1 MFNYWIKGKQIINNQ
16 SVKDKKK
23 SQLKKTN
30 VDFLIKIAATISVIL
45 VFAGI
50 WNAYHTGQ
58 IADQK
63 IEKSLELQKVSAS
76 IKREYNEISSA
87 VNFALTS
94 GDRLWNNRY
103 EKSLLELN
111 KSLHI
116 SSKLGDKS
124 FPTKTQKSLSEIS
137 LLDREIF
144 NLISNKKNNQAFS
157 LFSSS
162 DYQVIRFTLAKD
174 VSETSLN
181 LNQQAEIII
190 TSLKNRVLKTT
201 LILILQVFAIIGIW
215 LYVLSMLKLW
225 RKEQNIHSKE
235 LIKLAHYDS
244 LTGIGNRA
252 LFKIRL
258 EAAFKQSRR
267 DSKAVGLMLMD
278 LDHFKEINDSLGH
291 GVGDEL
297 LIKVA
302 DKLKTISRESDT
314 VIRLGGDEF
323 AIIVTNI
330 NTQLDAMRLGEKI
343 LSIFE
348 NPMQIK
354 QHEIKTST
362 SIGLSFYPDDAIN
375 SEELLRKADMAL
387 YEAKRMGRSQVKFFD
402 AKIDIAARN
411 KAQIQDEILIGLE
424 KNQFSLHYQPIID
437 IKTNKVIS
445 VESLLRWDHPT
456 KGSIPADTFIPI
468 AEESRLIIE
477 LGSWVAKTACE
488 QQVAWENKNFGSLNI
503 AINLSPVQFHQ
514 ENLLNEFDEL
524 VKQTGIKKDKLT
536 IEITESTLMENRHD
550 LINKLHALRS
560 LGIKL
565 AIDDFGTGYSSLAYL
580 KRFPIN
586 YLKIDKEF
594 TRELPNNTHDIS
606 ISRSII
612 KMAHELG
619 INVIAEGIENTQ
631 QLQFLGKSNCDSAQ
645 GFLIAKPMSKENFE
659 DWFTTYNSIP
669 ASNVHS
675 IKKTS

>member
-1 MFNYWIKGKQIINNQ
+1 
-16 SVKDKKK
+16 
-23 SQLKKTN
+23 
-30 VDFLIKIAATISVIL
+30 
-45 VFAGI
+45 
-50 WNAYHTGQ
+50 
-58 IADQK
+58 
-63 IEKSLELQKVSAS
+63 
-76 IKREYNEISSA
+76 
-87 VNFALTS
+87 
-94 GDRLWNNRY
+94 
-103 EKSLLELN
+103 
-111 KSLHI
+111 
-116 SSKLGDKS
+116 
-124 FPTKTQKSLSEIS
+124 
-137 LLDREIF
+137 
-144 NLISNKKNNQAFS
+144 
-157 LFSSS
+157 
-162 DYQVIRFTLAKD
+162 
-174 VSETSLN
+174 
-181 LNQQAEIII
+181 
-190 TSLKNRVLKTT
+190 
-201 LILILQVFAIIGIW
+201 
-215 LYVLSMLKLW
+215 MLKQW

-235 LIKLAHYDS
+235 LTRLAHYDS

-291 GVGDEL
+291 GIGDEL
-297 LIKVA
+297 LIEVA
-302 DKLKTISRESDT
+302 KKLKIICRESDT

-323 AIIVTNI
+323 AIILTNI
-330 NTQLDAMRLGEKI
+330 NSQLDAMRLAEKI
-343 LSIFE
+343 LSIFKD
-348 NPMQIK
+348 PMKIK
-354 QHEIKTST
+354 KNEIKTST
-362 SIGLSFYPDDAIN
+362 SIGLSFYPDDADN

-402 AKIDIAARN
+402 VKIDIAARN
-411 KAQIQDEILIGLE
+411 KAQIQDEILIGIE

-437 IKTNKVIS
+437 IKTNKVIC
-445 VESLLRWDHPT
+445 VESLLRWNHPT
-456 KGSIPADTFIPI
+456 KGYIPADTFIPI

-488 QQVAWENKNFGSLNI
+488 QQVKWESENFASLNI

-514 ENLLNEFDEL
+514 ENLLKEVDILIQN
-524 VKQTGIKKDKLT
+524 TGIKKDKLT

-594 TRELPNNTHDIS
+594 TRELPNNSHDIS

-612 KMAHELG
+612 KMAHELD
-619 INVIAEGIENTQ
+619 INVIAEGIENAQ
-631 QLQFLGKSNCDSAQ
+631 QLEFLGESNCDSAQ
-645 GFLIAKPMSKENFE
+645 GFLIAKPMAKEKFE
-659 DWFTTYNSIP
+659 EWFINYNLIH
-669 ASNVHS
+669 ASNIHS